1 MKLAI
6 IFMVVGLIIS
16 VSWVA
21 WGFLPMLA
29 ILLTT
34 LILGAIGYVLDI
46 MGYSLNKFTSK
57 MLEKI
62 SNEAP
67 TGGTI
72 MTTTNQTTKNA
83 VDQQLTFDDQVIEK
97 IAGITVSR
105 VPGIVSLDGNMF
117 SEFADKVTS
126 GTSVTKGIKVD
137 AGEKQA
143 AVKMDA
149 TIEYGKSAPEIFK
162 AACQEVATAL
172 EQMTGLKL
180 VKFELHINDVKTREE
195 LANDN
200 KKEKEVA

>member
-1 MKLAI
+1 
-6 IFMVVGLIIS
+6 
-16 VSWVA
+16 
-21 WGFLPMLA
+21 
-29 ILLTT
+29 
-34 LILGAIGYVLDI
+34 
-46 MGYSLNKFTSK
+46 
-57 MLEKI
+57 
-62 SNEAP
+62 
-67 TGGTI
+67 

-117 SEFADKVTS
+117 SEFADKATS

-149 TIEYGKSAPEIFK
+149 TFEYGKSAPEIFK

-195 LANDN
+195 LTNDN

>member
-1 MKLAI
+1 
-6 IFMVVGLIIS
+6 
-16 VSWVA
+16 
-21 WGFLPMLA
+21 
-29 ILLTT
+29 
-34 LILGAIGYVLDI
+34 
-46 MGYSLNKFTSK
+46 
-57 MLEKI
+57 
-62 SNEAP
+62 
-67 TGGTI
+67 

-195 LANDN
+195 LTNDN

>member
-1 MKLAI
+1 M
-6 IFMVVGLIIS
+6 FN
-16 VSWVA
+16 
-21 WGFLPMLA
+21 
-29 ILLTT
+29 
-34 LILGAIGYVLDI
+34 
-46 MGYSLNKFTSK
+46 LNFTIC
-57 MLEKI
+57 L
-62 SNEAP
+62 
-67 TGGTI
+67 
-72 MTTTNQTTKNA
+72 
-83 VDQQLTFDDQVIEK
+83 IEK

-149 TIEYGKSAPEIFK
+149 TFEYGKSAPEIFK

-195 LANDN
+195 LTNDN